1 MNDLNERHLNE
12 EQFVLYY
19 YGEDAPGVDGSVQE
33 RVERHLGECETCR
46 AAYQTLQR
54 VLNSVD
60 SLPVPERG
68 AEYESQVWRAVE
80 RQLPRRRRSF
90 VSRWVAPIYQ
100 TSGWK
105 PISAA
110 AVMALVVMVAFLAGR
125 GSLPFLKQKSA
136 AQIANNGG
144 ENGAVRERVL
154 LVAVGDHLER
164 SQTVLV
170 ELANAGAPKDGH
182 LDISYEQ
189 RAAEDLLESNRLY
202 RQTAVS
208 TGDESTRAMLEELEL
223 VLLEIA
229 HSPSAVSEKQLDELR
244 KQIEDR
250 GIIFKVKVFG
260 KQVEQREAAP
270 SNGNSGSSL

>member
-1 MNDLNERHLNE
+1 MNNVNERHLSE

-19 YGEDAPGVDGSVQE
+19 YGEERQGIQEGVE
-33 RVERHLGECETCR
+33 EHLGECETCR
-46 AAYQTLQR
+46 TAYQTLQR

-60 SLPVPERG
+60 SLPVPERD
-68 AEYESQVWRAVE
+68 AEYESQVWDAVE
-80 RQLPRRRRSF
+80 RRLPRRGQSLI
-90 VSRWVAPIYQ
+90 SRWFAPRSL
-100 TSGWK
+100 TWK

-110 AVMALVVMVAFLAGR
+110 AAMALVVIAAFLAGR
-125 GSLPFLKQKSA
+125 GSFPFKPKSA
-136 AQIANNGG
+136 TQIASNGS
-144 ENGAVRERVL
+144 ETGAVQERVL

-170 ELANAGAPKDGH
+170 ELANAGAPKNGQ

-202 RQTAVS
+202 RQTAAS
-208 TGDESTRAMLEELEL
+208 TGDESTRAMLEELEM

-260 KQVEQREAAP
+260 KQVEQRESAP
-270 SNGNSGSSL
+270 SSGSGGASL

>member
-1 MNDLNERHLNE
+1 MNTNHLSE

-19 YGEDAPGVDGSVQE
+19 YGEETPGAQE
-33 RVERHLGECETCR
+33 GVEAHLGECETCR
-46 AAYQTLQR
+46 TTYQTLQR

-60 SLPVPERG
+60 SLPVPERA

-80 RQLPRRRRSF
+80 GRLPRRRSL
-90 VSRWVAPIYQ
+90 VSRWFGWRPMAVAF
-100 TSGWK
+100 
-105 PISAA
+105 AMA
-110 AVMALVVMVAFLAGR
+110 ALVTGAFLAGR
-125 GSLPFLKQKSA
+125 GSWPLGLSA
-136 AQIANNGG
+136 PKKVAQIAAAG

-164 SQTVLV
+164 SQTILV
-170 ELANAGAPKDGH
+170 ELANAGAPKNGQ

-189 RAAEDLLESNRLY
+189 HAAEDLLESNRLY
-202 RQTAVS
+202 RQTASS
-208 TGDESTRAMLEELEL
+208 TGDAGTAAMLEELER

-270 SNGNSGSSL
+270 SNGTSGSSL

>member
-1 MNDLNERHLNE
+1 MNNMSEKHLNE

-19 YGEDAPGVDGSVQE
+19 YGEDASGIQE
-33 RVERHLGECETCR
+33 SVERHLGECEPCR
-46 AAYQTLQR
+46 TAYQTLQR

-60 SLPVPERG
+60 SLPVPERD
-68 AEYESQVWRAVE
+68 AEYEGQVWRAVE
-80 RQLPRRRRSF
+80 QRLPRRQRSF
-90 VSRWVAPIYQ
+90 VSRWFAPL
-100 TSGWK
+100 TWK
-105 PISAA
+105 PVSAVA
-110 AVMALVVMVAFLAGR
+110 AMALVVIAAFIAGRGAGR
-125 GSLPFLKQKSA
+125 GSLPLIKQKSA
-136 AQIANNGG
+136 MQIANNGG

-170 ELANAGAPKDGH
+170 ELANAGAPKNGQ

-189 RAAEDLLESNRLY
+189 HAAEDLLESNRLY
-202 RQTAVS
+202 RQTALS
-208 TGDESTRAMLEELEL
+208 TGDDGTVAMLEELER

-270 SNGNSGSSL
+270 SSGNSGSSL